1 LISTIQPLTINHL
14 AFIRIDHYLDWMPDI
29 VIIHA
34 NKSVVMDV
42 QDRKLGKVNGINTLQ
57 DY

>member
-14 AFIRIDHYLDWMPDI
+14 TFIRIDYYLDWMPDI

-34 NKSVVMDV
+34 KKSVVMDV
-42 QDRKLGKVNGINTLQ
+42 QDRKLDKVNGINTLQ